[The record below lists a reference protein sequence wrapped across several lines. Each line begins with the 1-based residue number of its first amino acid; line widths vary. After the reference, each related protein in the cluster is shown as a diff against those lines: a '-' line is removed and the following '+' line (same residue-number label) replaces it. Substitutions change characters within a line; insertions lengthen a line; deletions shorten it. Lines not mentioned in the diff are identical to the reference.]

1 MRTTRL
7 SSSGAEFGSVSSV
20 CATSIDTSADDDS
33 LPCTPKAS
41 QAMAGVLFA
50 ISFARACVVA
60 FGSVSAATFAR
71 IESSAARF
79 FGDVITASI
88 SGRCSYVSP
97 NCCIVIRFDRVVS
110 RWK

>member
-20 CATSIDTSADDDS
+20 CQAITA
-33 LPCTPKAS
+33 PAAQRPKAS

-50 ISFARACVVA
+50 ISFARACDVA
-60 FGSVSAATFAR
+60 FGSVRAATFAR